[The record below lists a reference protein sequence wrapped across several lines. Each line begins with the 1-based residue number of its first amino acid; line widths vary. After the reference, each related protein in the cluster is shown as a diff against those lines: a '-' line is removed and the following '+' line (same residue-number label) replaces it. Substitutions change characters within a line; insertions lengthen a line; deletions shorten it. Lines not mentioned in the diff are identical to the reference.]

1 MQSLVFERIQR
12 DLQSSDI
19 VLYMKGTAVF
29 PQCGFSAAIVQI
41 LTRLNVPFKDINIL
55 DDSELHQAVKEY
67 AKWPRT
73 PQLYIK
79 GKFVGGCDVVRELFA
94 SGELENL
101 LRLHAIIPGTEEHVV
116 A

>member
-1 MQSLVFERIQR
+1 MQSLIFERIKR
-12 DLQSSDI
+12 ELSSNDI

-41 LTRLNVPFKDINIL
+41 LTQLNVPFRDINIL
-55 DDSELHQAVKEY
+55 DDSELHEAVKEY
-67 AKWPRT
+67 ADWPRT

-79 GKFVGGCDVVRELFA
+79 GEFIGGCDVVRELYA
-94 SGELENL
+94 TGELEGL
-101 LRLHAIIPGTEEHVV
+101 LAMHSLLTDTGTVR